1 MWEIIYLLLMAIF
14 VAAAIVAV
22 ALIWRTYIERGGP
35 GAGMFKPKV
44 EKRLEVLDQA
54 MLDGRRKLVIIRRDD
69 KEHLI
74 MTGGPVD
81 VVIETGIE
89 SRKAARAL
97 SEGLAPSLGG
107 GRQQTTAAS
116 NSGQ

>member
-1 MWEIIYLLLMAIF
+1 MWEIIYLLLMAVF

-35 GAGMFKPKV
+35 GANMFKPKV

-89 SRKAARAL
+89 SRRTPR
-97 SEGLAPSLGG
+97 SVSDGMAPTMMG
-107 GRQQTTAAS
+107 GRQRTTQSVDSDA
-116 NSGQ
+116 